1 MNSAAEQKTK
11 NLNIRIPEELHRELK
26 VKAAEQG
33 KTMAFV
39 VERLIKAF
47 LQSQDPQRLFELDLK

>member
-1 MNSAAEQKTK
+1 MSPEADVRLKSLTV
-11 NLNIRIPEELHRELK
+11 IIPEELHRELK

-47 LQSQDPQRLFELDLK
+47 LQAPDPQRLFELDLK

>member
-1 MNSAAEQKTK
+1 MKSTEEGRLRSLT
-11 NLNIRIPEELHRELK
+11 IRIPEELHRDLK

-33 KTMAFV
+33 KTMVFV

-47 LQSQDPQRLFELDLK
+47 LQAPDPQRLFEADYE

>member
-1 MNSAAEQKTK
+1 MKSAEEGKLRSMTV
-11 NLNIRIPEELHRELK
+11 RIPEELHRALK
-26 VKAAEQG
+26 VKSAEQG
-33 KTMAFV
+33 KTMSVV